1 MRQIEEAMR
10 SLKEKLENIHRFL
23 PRPKMKRGLLNIGGT
38 ILKSLFGTATFVDLR
53 SLHETMDS
61 LQRRQESVT
70 HSLDR
75 QLTYVKDLDE
85 SVRNDHQAI
94 IDLSTAIKD
103 FAVKTKESFQEVA
116 DKLECNNKLRAYLAL
131 IRQLEFALIRLES
144 NLDQTL
150 VALQFV
156 LTQRVPAN
164 LLPHPVFRSILV
176 NVTLGL
182 PEHFH
187 LAGGTPEVDMAWYYE
202 VVTTSVIASPG
213 GFWLVLSIPL
223 KDVSAQ

>member
-1 MRQIEEAMR
+1 
-10 SLKEKLENIHRFL
+10 
-23 PRPKMKRGLLNIGGT
+23 
-38 ILKSLFGTATFVDLR
+38 
-53 SLHETMDS
+53 MDS

-75 QLTYVKDLDE
+75 QLTYFKDLDH
-85 SVRNDHQAI
+85 SVKNDNQSVV
-94 IDLSTAIKD
+94 DMSTAIKD
-103 FAVKTKESFQEVA
+103 FAVKGKESFQKVVN
-116 DKLECNNKLRAYLAL
+116 KLQWNNKLRAYLAL

-150 VALQFV
+150 VSLQFV
-156 LTQRVPAN
+156 LTQLVPAN
-164 LLPHPVFRSILV
+164 LLLPPVFRSILV

-182 PEHFH
+182 PEHFE
-187 LAGGTPEVDMAWYYE
+187 LAGGTPEVYMSWYYE

-223 KDVSAQ
+223 KDVSAQYEMVKAYTSPTEVLNSTYVEIYLEKPYLAINLAQNTRPIGS